1 MKSPIPQSPLK
12 LSARRKVL
20 FPDSPEKPRFAS
32 IENDPDDVRRNLKFA
47 HNEAS
52 QKLGAVALKEKNV
65 ADEQRVISAPVG
77 QKKKKGP
84 KHSKKHAAA
93 LPLRRTLIR
102 SSSKKCW
109 ETMSPMIG
117 YRRWRKMQFS
127 MNWRMILLLRGVAKM
142 SLLRLTDPNIEL
154 QGKDIIEIADGDP
167 NPDADVKF
175 MSDGSHR
182 VAPDSILHSYSSTI
196 TDAEDRTN
204 SQARKQA
211 WCLLLGCPGH
221 ISIGLLWP
229 QNGKRKPRIEHFD
242 SRGINESIQAGGG
255 SFLSLPHM
263 KAFFE
268 KEHGIAASRFKS
280 VNAVDFQEVEL
291 DVYCQTW
298 IFYFAYMRLVQR
310 HSAAKICLCI
320 DAMGETQKL
329 DEIKRFQHWLLETLE
344 IDGFAPGFPEPA
356 TVEDCCQL
364 CIDETQRRSFRLP
377 YKAPPRELRRLA
389 LSPFSAN
396 LAMQEAAASKG
407 KPAGKC
413 TESLTFLW
421 TLPVLSF

>member
-1 MKSPIPQSPLK
+1 
-12 LSARRKVL
+12 
-20 FPDSPEKPRFAS
+20 
-32 IENDPDDVRRNLKFA
+32 
-47 HNEAS
+47 
-52 QKLGAVALKEKNV
+52 
-65 ADEQRVISAPVG
+65 
-77 QKKKKGP
+77 
-84 KHSKKHAAA
+84 
-93 LPLRRTLIR
+93 
-102 SSSKKCW
+102 
-109 ETMSPMIG
+109 
-117 YRRWRKMQFS
+117 
-127 MNWRMILLLRGVAKM
+127 M
-142 SLLRLTDPNIEL
+142 SLLRLTDPDIEL
-154 QGKDIIEIADGDP
+154 EGKDIIEIADGDP

-175 MSDGSHR
+175 MGDGSHR
-182 VAPDSILHSYSSTI
+182 VAPDSILHSYKSTAEEKEEEEADSSST
-196 TDAEDRTN
+196 T
-204 SQARKQA
+204 SPSRKQQQRQQP

-229 QNGKRKPRIEHFD
+229 QKGKRKPRIEHFD

-268 KEHGIAASRFKS
+268 KEYGIAASRFKS

-310 HSAAKICLCI
+310 HSAVKICLCI
-320 DAMGETQKL
+320 DAMSETQKL

-344 IDGFAPGFPEPA
+344 VDGFAPGCPEPA
-356 TVEDCCQL
+356 TVEDCRQL
-364 CIDETQRRSFRLP
+364 CIDEAQRRAFRLP

-407 KPAGKC
+407 KPAGNK
-413 TESLTFLW
+413 
-421 TLPVLSF
+421 